1 MIPECNT
8 LAVSAKYHAYRRSW
22 SALFHLWDNINEHR
36 THRLICPF
44 SFQVDAVT
52 GYRARKKL
60 LYSLHIWIFELD
72 RLKYKNCYFSTQQR
86 KPSKSSHKVALHSF
100 CFGRPLWSKEIG
112 KSPLLVGTIVIEGWS
127 LYFSLFEEHQWI
139 IWFSCNSTFYNDG
152 FFYNGHRS
160 QKAGRTFIYSLS
172 LKRVNYNTI
181 YTLLYGLILSVSSKK
196 NKVYTVKEK

>member
-86 KPSKSSHKVALHSF
+86 KPSKSSHKVALHSI

-112 KSPLLVGTIVIEGWS
+112 KSPLLVSTIVIEGWS
-127 LYFSLFEEHQWI
+127 LYFH
-139 IWFSCNSTFYNDG
+139 C
-152 FFYNGHRS
+152 
-160 QKAGRTFIYSLS
+160 
-172 LKRVNYNTI
+172 LKSI
-181 YTLLYGLILSVSSKK
+181 YGLSDSVVTRHSIMMVSFIMATEAKK
-196 NKVYTVKEK
+196 PEELLFIVCL